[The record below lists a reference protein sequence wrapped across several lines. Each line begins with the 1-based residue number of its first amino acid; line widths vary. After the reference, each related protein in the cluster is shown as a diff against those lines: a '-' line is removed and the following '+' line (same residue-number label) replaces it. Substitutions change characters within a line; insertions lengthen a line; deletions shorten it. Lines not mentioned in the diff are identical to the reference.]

1 MAVLKL
7 IPAGKD
13 YLWGGTKLMT
23 DFGKK
28 YDGEKL
34 AETWEL
40 SVIPT
45 ARAALKTVLMP
56 EKHWKNILKAAA
68 EACLE
73 ATVSS
78 LKTSLCL

>member
-28 YDGEKL
+28 YDGEKPGGDMGII
-34 AETWEL
+34 L
-40 SVIPT
+40 SS
-45 ARAALKTVLMP
+45 RRP
-56 EKHWKNILKAAA
+56 EPH
-68 EACLE
+68 
-73 ATVSS
+73 
-78 LKTSLCL
+78 

>member
-40 SVIPT
+40 S
-45 ARAALKTVLMP
+45 L
-56 EKHWKNILKAAA
+56 
-68 EACLE
+68 
-73 ATVSS
+73 S
-78 LKTSLCL
+78 LIHI

>member
-13 YLWGGTKLMT
+13 YLWGGTKLVT

-34 AETWEL
+34 AEAHGTL
-40 SVIPT
+40 RILT
-45 ARAALKTVLMP
+45 AQAALQTENMRERHL
-56 EKHWKNILKAAA
+56 KNMLKAAA
-68 EACLE
+68 RVCLE

-78 LKTSLCL
+78 LKTSRY